1 MLPPLPIDR
10 DPPDVCRHHE
20 LRARGA
26 PMPVASK
33 PAGQQ
38 QGGVQAGAAAGGV
51 AAPVLPVGAKRERDD
66 DDAAEHDDAKRQH
79 VDGVGA
85 GEDDHEH
92 QQQHEQHGGE
102 SDGADGEQQQEQQ
115 DHDHAHAHAGAAGG
129 EEQGEGGKPDCK
141 LCARMVKA
149 GRDKMLAAVQALP
162 SPATQKLGAMILGF
176 GTPRF
181 EQLWHK
187 LTFHQLQGMLAKAE
201 LSVSERVELL
211 KTVYFHTHV
220 SEEEREKLDSQKY
233 VSQGLPP
240 DMADYVYLSL
250 DGKEGTAQMGEYFAA
265 LEVCKTLYGSNE
277 EEYFNVSSTMANL
290 FMGM

>member
-1 MLPPLPIDR
+1 MQGAKINMPLTDR
-10 DPPDVCRHHE
+10 NSPSVCRHHE

-33 PAGQQ
+33 PVGVAGQQ
-38 QGGVQAGAAAGGV
+38 LQGGVQAG

-79 VDGVGA
+79 VDGEGA
-85 GEDDHEH
+85 GEEGHEH

-102 SDGADGEQQQEQQ
+102 GDGADGEQQHEQQEQH
-115 DHDHAHAHAGAAGG
+115 HDHAHAHAGAAGG
-129 EEQGEGGKPDCK
+129 EEPECK

-240 DMADYVYLSL
+240 DMADYVYLCL
-250 DGKEGTAQMGEYFAA
+250 DGKEGTAQMAEYFAA